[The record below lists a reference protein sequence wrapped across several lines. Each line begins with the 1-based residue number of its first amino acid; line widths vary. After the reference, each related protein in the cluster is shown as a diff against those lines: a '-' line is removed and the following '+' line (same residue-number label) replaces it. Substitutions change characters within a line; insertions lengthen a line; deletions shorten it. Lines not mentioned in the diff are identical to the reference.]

1 MFITDKINTIQDGKF
16 VSFEFFPPKTDAG
29 FRNLIARLTRMK
41 ALNPLFITITWGAGG
56 STNEKSLELASI
68 CQKQLGI
75 TTVLHLTCTNTNK
88 EIIDSALEQ
97 AKRNGIRNILALRGD
112 PPRTE
117 EYWTPNCDFNNAVD
131 LVRYIKSQY
140 GDFFCIGVAGY
151 PEGHVDGSDNSNQ
164 NPEKDIPFLVEKVK
178 AGADFIITQLFYD
191 VDKFVHYCNLIEQH
205 EDLKK
210 ATLIPGLLPITTF
223 NSFHKA
229 TKLSHATIPSEIFER
244 VHEFKN
250 NDDEV
255 KRIGIEIIG
264 EIIDSISEKTKV
276 KGFHFYTLN
285 LEKTVAS
292 IVEQNSHFSLDFMED
307 IDFVETNDD
316 IPPSHPSRR
325 PSDSLDP
332 KQSVRQLVDI
342 SRGKGQLGKD
352 ANWDDFPN
360 GRFGNSN
367 SPAYGEIDGYG
378 PNLKVDSPEKA
389 VELWRSPESTLDL
402 ARVFIDYLSNKIP
415 QLPWV
420 DTPLDIETSMIQE
433 QLFELNLRGWFSTAS
448 QPATNSCPSNDKI
461 FGWGPSN
468 GFVYQKAFVELFI
481 PKNDWNNK
489 IYPALKSQF
498 DDKTITY
505 YLGDNKGNVKSN
517 LSDHQGK
524 SAVTWGVFPS
534 KEILQPTLIDF
545 ESFKAWNEEAFL
557 LWLEWSRCYK
567 KATNTYKFLNF
578 IYENYYL
585 VSLIHHDFT
594 NENGLWDSLIGIE

>member
-229 TKLSHATIPSEIFER
+229 TKLSHATIPSEILK
-244 VHEFKN
+244 EFTSS
-250 NDDEV
+250 
-255 KRIGIEIIG
+255 RIMMM
-264 EIIDSISEKTKV
+264 K
-276 KGFHFYTLN
+276 
-285 LEKTVAS
+285 
-292 IVEQNSHFSLDFMED
+292 
-307 IDFVETNDD
+307 
-316 IPPSHPSRR
+316 
-325 PSDSLDP
+325 
-332 KQSVRQLVDI
+332 
-342 SRGKGQLGKD
+342 
-352 ANWDDFPN
+352 
-360 GRFGNSN
+360 
-367 SPAYGEIDGYG
+367 
-378 PNLKVDSPEKA
+378 LKE
-389 VELWRSPESTLDL
+389 
-402 ARVFIDYLSNKIP
+402 
-415 QLPWV
+415 
-420 DTPLDIETSMIQE
+420 
-433 QLFELNLRGWFSTAS
+433 
-448 QPATNSCPSNDKI
+448 
-461 FGWGPSN
+461 
-468 GFVYQKAFVELFI
+468 
-481 PKNDWNNK
+481 
-489 IYPALKSQF
+489 
-498 DDKTITY
+498 
-505 YLGDNKGNVKSN
+505 
-517 LSDHQGK
+517 
-524 SAVTWGVFPS
+524 
-534 KEILQPTLIDF
+534 
-545 ESFKAWNEEAFL
+545 
-557 LWLEWSRCYK
+557 
-567 KATNTYKFLNF
+567 
-578 IYENYYL
+578 
-585 VSLIHHDFT
+585 
-594 NENGLWDSLIGIE
+594 